1 MNVSTVE
8 SRVRPR
14 KTAIR
19 GKEKKVNEADVL
31 SVTTVKSK
39 DTCRGNAQKKVWCA
53 RNGWTGDMQVADQCI
68 CTRRARW
75 RDKRSPTFFLTRDV

>member
-1 MNVSTVE
+1 MNVITVE
-8 SRVRPR
+8 SPVMPR

-19 GKEKKVNEADVL
+19 EKEKKVNEAEVL

-53 RNGWTGDMQVADQCI
+53 RNGET
-68 CTRRARW
+68 
-75 RDKRSPTFFLTRDV
+75 

>member
-8 SRVRPR
+8 SRVMPR

-19 GKEKKVNEADVL
+19 GKEKKVNKAEVL

-53 RNGWTGDMQVADQCI
+53 RSRWTGDVQVADQ

-75 RDKRSPTFFLTRDV
+75 RDNRSLNSS